1 LPSVQHLDHKQ
12 LQTISDHLDPV
23 DSNFGLGSAIGLE
36 GPTPTADGLGCD
48 TITPMP
54 DGTEQLELM

>member
-1 LPSVQHLDHKQ
+1 MPSGQHLDHKQ

-23 DSNFGLGSAIGLE
+23 DSNFGLGSAMGLQ

-54 DGTEQLELM
+54 GGTEQPSLI